1 MILLIL
7 NRDLSS
13 HTDIHESVL
22 QLFSAP
28 SEEVKSA
35 AAFALGN
42 ISVGNVRKYL
52 PIVISEIKNDPKKR
66 YLLLHALKEVHEFF
80 DAVKKIKSCIRW
92 RYYLTFC
99 F

>member
-1 MILLIL
+1 MLFLTSHYFILLTL
-7 NRDLSS
+7 NRDLSA
-13 HTDIHESVL
+13 HADIYQSVL
-22 QLFSAP
+22 HLFSAP

-66 YLLLHALKEVHEFF
+66 YLLLHALKEVRF
-80 DAVKKIKSCIRW
+80 AYVS
-92 RYYLTFC
+92 
-99 F
+99 